1 MDKKISSFART
12 ADFYVLNCRKAEKSF
27 RLELVV
33 FIGVGQVAIVLVYRI
48 LDALQ
53 PQPVELGIFFIG
65 NEPAI
70 RRKGVSIGGVYHLD
84 HNKALVL
91 ANGHLNEPALGVG
104 DLPAGVQSVLY
115 LVSQNSSQ
123 IYGGDLRKTG
133 RKLHIVLEVDVGASC
148 LRCGAVDDSV
158 NDVVSAA
165 AHSNVPIGNIKQGL
179 DIFLSF
185 LISGLFGKP
194 QYRLEVVVKIVE
206 TFGVFLQILVEHLVI
221 LLHEAVCLLQHQTLR
236 PLLIPGGDRQQQE
249 GKHKEK

>member
-91 ANGHLNEPALGVG
+91 ADGHLNEPALGVG

-115 LVSQNSSQ
+115 LVSQNCAQ
-123 IYGGDLRKTG
+123 INGGNL
-133 RKLHIVLEVDVGASC
+133 
-148 LRCGAVDDSV
+148 
-158 NDVVSAA
+158 
-165 AHSNVPIGNIKQGL
+165 
-179 DIFLSF
+179 
-185 LISGLFGKP
+185 
-194 QYRLEVVVKIVE
+194 
-206 TFGVFLQILVEHLVI
+206 
-221 LLHEAVCLLQHQTLR
+221 
-236 PLLIPGGDRQQQE
+236 
-249 GKHKEK
+249 